1 MVLSPPRPPQY
12 LHSCRTPAPRP
23 AAAEIFATRR
33 SADSG
38 QQPACNFRANTVQ
51 TAAAA
56 SRRRPAGGVG
66 QFLLTHTYHHYHI
79 IMITCYHDAQLCAP
93 LSVSC
98 SRVTPHHL
106 LVWLD
111 STAGTGC
118 SPVAGRWNVASRDC
132 WGAVVQTVD
141 SRYCVET
148 V

>member
-1 MVLSPPRPPQY
+1 MWLPPPRPPQY

-66 QFLLTHTYHHYHI
+66 QFLLTHIAHISSLPYHGDNLLPCSVVRLH
-79 IMITCYHDAQLCAP
+79 CL
-93 LSVSC
+93 VSC

-141 SRYCVET
+141 T